1 MLVRRRNR
9 TGQRLK
15 YLGMSFGIHPILVN
29 DGVVGN
35 SIRVAGG
42 DAVTWGQPKHG
53 HNSRIVSSSGSLLG
67 WGNISIRRRGNLLE
81 KQNS

>member
-15 YLGMSFGIHPILVN
+15 YLSMSFSIHPILVN

-42 DAVTWGQPKHG
+42 DAVTWGHPQHG
-53 HNSRIVSSSGSLLG
+53 HNFKDGGLSRIVSSSGSLLG
-67 WGNISIRRRGNLLE
+67 
-81 KQNS
+81 